1 MLRRWLPWILL
12 GVVAIGAIAWAAW
25 PGGSP
30 TAAQRAHN
38 LATELKCPDC
48 EGLSVA
54 DSSTASAGA
63 IRADIKQR
71 IAHGESDSEIRQAYV
86 DLYGDSILLSPSS
99 SGLGFLVWGLPVV
112 AIVLGAVGLALAF
125 RRWQRQPRLHATD
138 ADVAL
143 VEGARDRSTS

>member
-1 MLRRWLPWILL
+1 MARRWLPWILL
-12 GVVAIGAIAWAAW
+12 GVLVIGAITWAAW
-25 PGGSP
+25 PGGSR
-30 TAAQRAHN
+30 TAAERAHD

-143 VEGARDRSTS
+143 VEGARDRSTP